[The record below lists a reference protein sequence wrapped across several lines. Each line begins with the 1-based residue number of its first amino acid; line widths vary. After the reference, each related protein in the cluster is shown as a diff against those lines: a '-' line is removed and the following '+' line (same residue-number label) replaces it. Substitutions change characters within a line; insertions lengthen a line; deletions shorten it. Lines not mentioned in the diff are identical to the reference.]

1 MFQWKR
7 LRGNNCCLL
16 VNNTFI
22 ISRKYNEE
30 KLKWASLF
38 YNFHTE
44 LLSCEQWRCP
54 ESEQSLMAT
63 VMFVCSYAESVGAK
77 HYHTSAKLNKGI
89 EELFLDLCKS
99 KTDNIFNFFSQYK
112 KIKEQLTLYFGGF
125 RNNFYNIFLFKADM
139 IYTLIIKHI
148 LLNRLIS

>member
-22 ISRKYNEE
+22 ISRKYNKE
-30 KLKWASLF
+30 KLKWTSLF
-38 YNFHTE
+38 YIFHAK
-44 LLSCEQWRCP
+44 LPCYEQQRCP
-54 ESEQSLMAT
+54 ESEQSLMST
-63 VMFVCSYAESVGAK
+63 LVFVCSYAESVGAK

-99 KTDNIFNFFSQYK
+99 KTDNIFYFFQNKK
-112 KIKEQLTLYFGGF
+112 KIK
-125 RNNFYNIFLFKADM
+125 
-139 IYTLIIKHI
+139 IKE
-148 LLNRLIS
+148 

>member
-1 MFQWKR
+1 
-7 LRGNNCCLL
+7 
-16 VNNTFI
+16 
-22 ISRKYNEE
+22 
-30 KLKWASLF
+30 
-38 YNFHTE
+38 
-44 LLSCEQWRCP
+44 
-54 ESEQSLMAT
+54 
-63 VMFVCSYAESVGAK
+63 MFVCSYAESVGAK